1 MIDFH
6 EILAPGCTRIGVVA
20 QSKKAA
26 LEEAS
31 ERIAAHM
38 PSIEPRRLLE
48 GLLERERLGSTGLG
62 EGVAIPHCRSAECGA
77 TGGGVFGNGQG
88 D

>member
-6 EILAPGCTRIGVVA
+6 ELLAPACTRVGVVA

-31 ERIAAHM
+31 ERIAAHT

-48 GLLERERLGSTGLG
+48 GLWRASG
-62 EGVAIPHCRSAECGA
+62 
-77 TGGGVFGNGQG
+77 
-88 D
+88 